1 MIKSLYTLTTILF
14 LLLPTVSMAELSDD
28 ELISIGKFLM
38 MDYQTATDKNMK
50 KPISDGFFVKEAGDS
65 VVITK
70 NLILSIPSL
79 SKKIRN
85 KFAPGRY
92 KGIIIINEIEGVG
105 CVVREAAINEQ
116 KQVYWSDE
124 LQSLHKFSRRPKLG
138 NTGVVALMDYE
149 NTVLLVDLFKNVKRG
164 SLSNWRSTSEELDWY
179 LSTLGVFDT
188 ILINRP

>member
-149 NTVLLVDLFKNVKRG
+149 NTVLLVA
-164 SLSNWRSTSEELDWY
+164 
-179 LSTLGVFDT
+179 
-188 ILINRP
+188 